1 MATSHP
7 NRDARERALE
17 LLYEAEAKDVHPSTI
32 LEDLPVT
39 PVAYA
44 VTLAEGVGD
53 HIELLDHLIGARAQR
68 WTVARMP
75 AVDRALLRLATYE
88 LTFEAELPVGVVV
101 DEAVDLAKAFS
112 TDNSPKFVNG
122 VLAKLAGDVRDG
134 GPWSSAARPE
144 ALLVDMDGVV
154 RHWDEG
160 IVARGDELLGLEPGT
175 LGAVVFEPDRLR
187 RATVGDLTDE
197 AWRDEVTRC
206 LVDDH
211 GCDPGAAAAAW
222 RGDEF
227 TIDAAVI
234 DLVRAVRAGGHPV
247 ALLSNAT
254 TRLEADLEASGLT
267 DAFDTIVNSSRVA
280 LAKPDAAIFAHAAD
294 AVGVPAALCLFVDD
308 RPENVAGALAAGM
321 PAARFRSPVRLEAT
335 LRRTDLLLS

>member
-32 LEDLPVT
+32 LADLPVV
-39 PVAYA
+39 PVPYA

-53 HIELLDHLIGARAQR
+53 HIELLDHVVGARAQR

-88 LTFEAELPVGVVV
+88 LTFEPDLPVGVVV

-122 VLAKLAGDVRDG
+122 VLAKVAGDVRDG
-134 GPWSSAARPE
+134 GAWVGAARPE
-144 ALLVDMDGVV
+144 ALVVDMDGVL

-160 IVARGDELLGLEPGT
+160 ITARGDELLGLQPGT
-175 LGAVVFEPDRLR
+175 LAAIVFEPDLLR
-187 RATVGDLTDE
+187 RATVGELTDE
-197 AWRDEVTRC
+197 GWRAEVTRC

-211 GCDPGAAAAAW
+211 GCDPAAAAAAW
-222 RGDEF
+222 IGDEF
-227 TIDAAVI
+227 SIDDRVVE
-234 DLVRAVRAGGHPV
+234 LVRAVRVGGHPV
-247 ALLSNAT
+247 VLLSNAT
-254 TRLEADLEASGLT
+254 TRLEADLETVGLGG
-267 DAFDTIVNSSRVA
+267 DFDVIVNSSRVA
-280 LAKPDAAIFAHAAD
+280 VAKPDAVIFAHAAE
-294 AVGVPAALCLFVDD
+294 AVAAPAAACLFVDD

-321 PAARFRSPVRLEAT
+321 PAVRFRSAERLRAT
-335 LRRTDLLLS
+335 LVRTRLL